1 MEHDIAYI
9 TGLRW
14 ARDTLSLFMLP
25 YICDGCVTH
34 NTTAKDSEKRATSF
48 KTWDPACLER
58 LLRYVSNEFP
68 FILTHQSGIGIR
80 LVYRLADSLVHGKG
94 FDAAAKC
101 IGQAHWAKYMVD
113 HLKHVSLAETRRSS
127 LLRVTGAA
135 PEPQRF
141 GGFDDRANYFR
152 AELSDHY
159 MLDMWRM
166 WFSALLVLDV
176 ETVAWTREDYLHRV
190 H

>member
-1 MEHDIAYI
+1 MLFSGCILSHPCADYAVLNDPSRCEPAVLPVDI
-9 TGLRW
+9 LR
-14 ARDTLSLFMLP
+14 
-25 YICDGCVTH
+25 
-34 NTTAKDSEKRATSF
+34 
-48 KTWDPACLER
+48 
-58 LLRYVSNEFP
+58 
-68 FILTHQSGIGIR
+68 
-80 LVYRLADSLVHGKG
+80 
-94 FDAAAKC
+94 
-101 IGQAHWAKYMVD
+101 QAHWAKYMVD